1 MDQDP
6 LNETLAKLQ
15 DELKSVTEVDDLSRE
30 TLNKLDGDIH
40 RILQNS
46 GEIPPAHHE
55 SLRESLTASIEY
67 LETSY
72 PMVAALMN
80 RLVKALSDMGI

>member
-15 DELKSVTEVDDLSRE
+15 AELKSVTEVDDLSRE

-40 RILQNS
+40 RILQSS
-46 GEIPPAHHE
+46 GEIPPAHHA
-55 SLRESLTASIEY
+55 SLRESLTASVEY

-72 PMVAALMN
+72 PTVAALMN